1 MKKQNSLP
9 PIHLAASTDDLRPAM
24 QHIMIKDGIAY
35 ASDAHIL
42 AIVSLSDNSDLTQD
56 QIEKLNGKVLH
67 RDTWGQIYNGMIQDV
82 TETGVVV
89 KKNQFIAEYKFT
101 NAADICFPDYIG
113 TARKYTT
120 SEDDPT
126 SEVTYDPTFLYLVSK
141 ILETKT
147 LNMRHKEKFATLAYG
162 ADTTKRMVI
171 IMRVMNNSDQV
182 FDFSFF

>member
-42 AIVSLSDNSDLTQD
+42 AIVSLSENSDLTQD

-67 RDTWGQIYNGMIQDV
+67 RDTWGQIYNGTIQDV
-82 TETGVVV
+82 TETGVVI

-101 NAADICFPDYIG
+101 NAADIRFPDYIN
-113 TARKYTT
+113 TAKRFTT
-120 SEDDPT
+120 AKDDPI
-126 SEVTYDPTFLYLVSK
+126 SEVTYDPTLLNVVSK
-141 ILETKT
+141 ILETRT
-147 LNMRHKEKFATLAYG
+147 LNMRHKEKLATLAYG
-162 ADTTKRMVI
+162 GDAIKRMVI
-171 IMRVMNNSDQV
+171 IMRMINNSDQM